1 MTREG
6 ACPLFR
12 RTKPEAAAQTQS
24 TDSVTKEGGKG
35 RPTPTRKEAEA
46 AAKARAKVPRSR
58 KEIAKAQRQVRG
70 DTSQK
75 VRAALKGGDPKY
87 LPARDAGPV
96 KAFLRDLVD
105 SRFSFVE
112 LMIPLMVLTLVLGY
126 SGNTRLMAIGNAV
139 LLGTLLLVAVE
150 MVILRFRV
158 RRELAARFPNEST
171 KGTTYYTLVRAL
183 QMRFM
188 RLPKA
193 RVKIGSTLPDS
204 YR

>member
-1 MTREG
+1 
-6 ACPLFR
+6 
-12 RTKPEAAAQTQS
+12 
-24 TDSVTKEGGKG
+24 
-35 RPTPTRKEAEA
+35 
-46 AAKARAKVPRSR
+46 
-58 KEIAKAQRQVRG
+58 
-70 DTSQK
+70 
-75 VRAALKGGDPKY
+75 
-87 LPARDAGPV
+87 
-96 KAFLRDLVD
+96 
-105 SRFSFVE
+105 
-112 LMIPLMVLTLVLGY
+112 VLGY